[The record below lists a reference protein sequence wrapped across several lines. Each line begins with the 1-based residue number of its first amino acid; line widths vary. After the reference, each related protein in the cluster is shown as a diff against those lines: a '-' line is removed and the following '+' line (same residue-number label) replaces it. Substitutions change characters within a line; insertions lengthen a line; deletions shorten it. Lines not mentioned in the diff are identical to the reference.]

1 MAADPFVVEPV
12 DDATAVIE
20 VTGHTHGPDADRLA
34 SVLER
39 ILAEGRTRV
48 IVDLRV
54 AKLVNSKLLD
64 TLVRVSGRLDPRR
77 GEGLA
82 VVTETGYVAHML
94 EISES
99 GGLIFL
105 EATRDEALEALDG
118 LA

>member
-1 MAADPFVVEPV
+1 MADDPFVVEPV
-12 DDATAVIE
+12 DDTTAVIE
-20 VTGHTHGPDADRLA
+20 VTGHTHGPDAELLA
-34 SVLER
+34 EVLER
-39 ILAEGRTRV
+39 ILAAGRTRV
-48 IVDLRV
+48 VVDLRV

-64 TLVRVSGRLDPRR
+64 TLVRVSARMDPRQ

-105 EATRDEALEALDG
+105 EQTRDEALEALDS